1 MPMTIDELNANKAGQ
16 DKNNISFGGGS
27 SLLGGGG
34 ILTANQGQAPKASS
48 GRFTNI
54 QNIISANQGA
64 GQRLAQATTS
74 GVGRVVNQ
82 AGQEVD
88 KFGSEIG
95 SKINEEK
102 SRINTGKDEIASVIQ
117 AARAPT
123 SGVDQF
129 SMLNDPNKFNQLRQ
143 VVTGQS
149 NVADINQQLQ
159 NRFSGASTALTQA
172 QQEANQLATERGRFN
187 LLRKTIANPL
197 YSRGMSTLD
206 NVLMSTEGGK
216 TLNQAFQANTTNI
229 GARGQQLNTQADQF
243 GNELKATGELA
254 ANVSKDLMSQLAEG
268 DKAIEKEIRDYE
280 QFADDRRKKVSEA
293 LNLIRSEQ
301 FDKITSEQAK
311 LLGLN
316 NLNVNLFD
324 LDLNKYISDPRAS
337 TGIQAGELITE
348 EQAARANALRRLMQG
363 ENANLL
369 QKGNTTLDDVLGKFN
384 LEQLQKDSETRRL
397 EVLKDIY
404 DSAFGWKMRKGGLSE
419 KQINEKFN
427 EWLQS
432 DQSIRAK
439 GEATKGGQGL
449 DSGRARTEGIA
460 SLNILDY
467 IKTGNFNPSVTL
479 RETSRT
485 AFGDA
490 ANNDEARNA
499 AISELWKLLNPL
511 NQKYNLTKKFKY
523 DRFQPDVDAI
533 NQVGG
538 TPPKGIA
545 IGKG

>member
-172 QQEANQLATERGRFN
+172 QQEANQLATETGRFN

-216 TLNQAFQANTTNI
+216 TLNQAFQTNTTNI

-243 GNELKATGELA
+243 GNELKTTGELA
-254 ANVSKDLMSQLAEG
+254 ANVSRDLMRQLAEG
-268 DKAIEKEIRDYE
+268 DQAIEKEIREYE
-280 QFADDRRKKVSEA
+280 KSVDEERKKISEA

-301 FDKITSEQAK
+301 FDKITPEQAR
-311 LLGLN
+311 LLGLDK
-316 NLNVNLFD
+316 LDVNLFD
-324 LDLNKYISDPRAS
+324 LNLSNYINDPRAL

-348 EQAARANALRRLMQG
+348 QQAARANALRRLMQG
-363 ENANLL
+363 EGANLL
-369 QKGNTTLDDVLGKFN
+369 RKGGTKREDVMGKFN
-384 LEQLQKDSETRRL
+384 FYQLKRDSERRKE

-404 DSAFGWKMRKGGLSE
+404 NSVFGGKMREEGLSE
-419 KQINEKFN
+419 EQINEKFN
-427 EWLQS
+427 EWLKL
-432 DQSIRAK
+432 DQTISARGVASK
-439 GEATKGGQGL
+439 SARGL
-449 DSGRARTEGIA
+449 DFGTAATEGTA

-479 RETSRT
+479 RELART
-485 AFGDA
+485 VAGDA
-490 ANNDEARNA
+490 ADNTAARNEG
-499 AISELWKLLNPL
+499 ISKLWELLKPF

-523 DRFQPDVDAI
+523 EEPTYGI
-533 NQVGG
+533 NF
-538 TPPKGIA
+538 
-545 IGKG
+545 

>member
-16 DKNNISFGGGS
+16 DKNNNSLGGS
-27 SLLGGGG
+27 GLLGGGG
-34 ILTANQGQAPKASS
+34 TLGANQGQAPKASS

-123 SGVDQF
+123 SGADQF
-129 SMLNDPNKFNQLRQ
+129 SMLNDQNKFNQLRQ

-523 DRFQPDVDAI
+523 DRF
-533 NQVGG
+533 
-538 TPPKGIA
+538 
-545 IGKG
+545 